1 MSGERDFRSV
11 LLGFSGGMDSVAAV
25 DILRQQGL
33 SVTALTL
40 NTTGDDQML
49 QMATSKAVTLG
60 VEHVIKDVRQ
70 EFEQQ
75 IVRYFLSSYLAGRTP
90 APCTL
95 CNPLIKWHHL
105 IAEADRLGIDAVATG
120 HYFNVVQH
128 DGRYYVAKALDAR
141 KDQSYYL
148 WGLSQDTLSRIITPM
163 GRMIKQEINP
173 ILSKSKESM
182 GLCFL
187 QGQSYGEFI
196 KTHTPEACVAGDIVT
211 QRGCVVGRHDG
222 VAFYTIGQK
231 RGVETS
237 VMGAR
242 VVAIDAERNL
252 LIVGENDDLYHQI
265 LDVDRCNIVS
275 REEFLE
281 SKDIRVVVRGVGRNP
296 EGYVRRVED
305 LGGKYRV
312 ELENPA
318 WAPAVG
324 QPIVFYRGDRVIGGG
339 FLEGYSK

>member
-187 QGQSYGEFI
+187 QGKSYGEFI
-196 KTHTPEACVAGDIVT
+196 KTRTPEACVAGDIVT

-252 LIVGENDDLYHQI
+252 LVVGENDDLYRQI